1 MTLRIAL
8 GGLSHETNTY
18 AVACFGLT
26 KLDDFA
32 ISRGDKILETY
43 RGTRTFIG
51 GMLDG
56 AAAIG
61 ATVVPTT
68 FAITQPSGTIALDAF
83 EALRDEIL
91 AGIDAAMSSGGVD
104 AVALD
109 LHGAGVVDGIDDLEG
124 TLCASIRELVGDG
137 VPIVAPLDLHG
148 NITERMAEVI
158 DLMLGV
164 HYYPHTDMYE
174 RGVEV
179 MEALPRL
186 LSGELRPVT
195 HVEHL
200 PMLLPTS
207 TTDFGPAKVVN
218 ELCWSLEGE
227 PEVVD
232 CTFFHGFPFTDT
244 PQAGAHVVVT
254 TNGDRALAE
263 RTAKRVASHIWDH
276 REDFRAETETPEI
289 AVRRAVA
296 IAAEKGGPVVIND
309 TADNSGGGAPGD
321 GTHVLRALL
330 DAAPPSGRAVF
341 GFVYDPD
348 VAAAAHR
355 AGAGSTIDVH
365 LGGKH
370 DELHGAPLSL
380 RAYVKCLTDGRFT
393 YSTPMLEHVAASYG
407 PMARLQVTSAGGATV
422 DVLVGS
428 ARSQTFDA
436 EVFLLHGI
444 DVTRYDVVALKSS
457 NHFRAGFAHLAT
469 EIVTA
474 DSPGLTTQR
483 TEVFER
489 SRASGPLWPKDPDAT
504 YAG

>member
-18 AVACFGLT
+18 AVACFGPT
-26 KLDDFA
+26 TLDDFA
-32 ISRGDKILETY
+32 VTRGEEIRATY
-43 RGTRTFIG
+43 LGTRTFIG
-51 GMLDG
+51 GMLDAADALG
-56 AAAIG
+56 AEVA
-61 ATVVPTT
+61 PTT
-68 FAITQPSGTIALDAF
+68 FAITQPSGTIAREAFDALQGELLD
-83 EALRDEIL
+83 
-91 AGIDAAMSSGGVD
+91 GIATAMPVD

-124 TLCASIRELVGDG
+124 TLCGAIRELVGVD

-164 HYYPHTDMYE
+164 HFYPHTDMYE
-174 RGVEV
+174 RGVEAI
-179 MEALPRL
+179 EAIPRL

-207 TTDFGPAKVVN
+207 TTDHGPAKVVN
-218 ELCWSLEGE
+218 ELCWSLERVPG
-227 PEVVD
+227 VVD

-244 PQAGAHVVVT
+244 PQAGVHVVVT
-254 TNGDRALAE
+254 TDGDRELAV
-263 RTAKRVASHIWDH
+263 RTAKRVAAHIWEH
-276 REDFRAETETPEI
+276 REDFRPETETPELAI
-289 AVRRAVA
+289 RRAMA
-296 IAAEKGGPVVIND
+296 IAAEQGGPIVVND

-330 DAAPPSGRAVF
+330 DAAPKRAVF
-341 GFVYDPD
+341 GFLYDPE

-355 AGAGSTIDVH
+355 AGVGATIDVH

-370 DELHGAPLSL
+370 DELHGAPLHL
-380 RAYVKCLTDGRFT
+380 RVYVKCLTDGRFT
-393 YSTPMLEHVAASYG
+393 YTTPMFANVRANYG
-407 PMARLQVTSAGGATV
+407 QMARLQVTNGPSTI

-428 ARSQTFDA
+428 ARSQTFDV

-444 DVTRYDVVALKSS
+444 DVARYDVVALKSS
-457 NHFRAGFAHLAT
+457 NHFRAGFAALAT
-469 EIVTA
+469 DIVTA

-489 SRASGPLWPKDPDAT
+489 SRASGLLWPRDPEAS
-504 YAG
+504 YRG

>member
-1 MTLRIAL
+1 VRIAL

-18 AVACFGLT
+18 ALACFGPTVLE
-26 KLDDFA
+26 DFA
-32 ISRGDKILETY
+32 VSRGEEIVRRY

-56 AAAIG
+56 ADAIG
-61 ATVVPTT
+61 AIVVPTT
-68 FAITQPSGTIALDAF
+68 FAITQPSGTIARAAFDALKDELLD
-83 EALRDEIL
+83 
-91 AGIDAAMSSGGVD
+91 GIRAAMPVD

-109 LHGAGVVDGIDDLEG
+109 LHGAGVVEGIDDLEG
-124 TLCASIRELVGDG
+124 TLVAEIRALVGDD
-137 VPIVAPLDLHG
+137 VKIVAPLDLHG

-174 RGVEV
+174 RGLEA

-186 LSGELRPVT
+186 VSGELRPVT

-207 TTDFGPAKVVN
+207 TTDHGPAKVVN
-218 ELCWSLEGE
+218 ELCWELERE
-227 PEVVD
+227 PGVVD

-244 PQAGAHVVVT
+244 PEAGVHIVVT
-254 TNGDRALAE
+254 TDGDRALAE
-263 RTAKRVASHIWDH
+263 RTAKRVAAHVWEH
-276 REDFRAETETPEI
+276 REDFRPETETPEI
-289 AVRRAVA
+289 ALRRAVA
-296 IAAEKGGPVVIND
+296 VAAERGGPVVVND
-309 TADNSGGGAPGD
+309 TADNCGGGAPGD

-330 DAAPPSGRAVF
+330 EAKPDRAAF
-341 GFVYDPD
+341 GFLYDPE

-355 AGAGSTIDVH
+355 AGVGATIDVR

-370 DELHGAPLSL
+370 DALHGEPLAL
-380 RAYVKCLTDGRFT
+380 RAYVKALTDGRFT
-393 YSTPMLEHVAASYG
+393 YTTPMFGGMATSYG
-407 PMARLQVTSAGGATV
+407 PMARLVVTEGPSSV
-422 DVLVGS
+422 DILVGS
-428 ARSQTFDA
+428 ERSQTFDT

-469 EIVTA
+469 EIITA

-489 SRASGPLWPKDPDAT
+489 SRAAGPLWPKDPDAA
-504 YAG
+504 YQP

>member
-1 MTLRIAL
+1 MTLRIVL

-18 AVACFGLT
+18 AVGCFGLT
-26 KLDDFA
+26 KLEDFA
-32 ISRGDKILETY
+32 ISRGDQIVERH

-51 GMLDG
+51 GMLD
-56 AAAIG
+56 AAEALG

-68 FAITQPSGTIALDAF
+68 YAITQPSGTIAREAF

-91 AGIDAAMSSGGVD
+91 AGIGDALAAGPVD

-124 TLCASIRELVGDG
+124 ELGGSIRELVGPD

-148 NITERMAEVI
+148 NITERMAEVL

-174 RGVEV
+174 RGVEAI
-179 MEALPRL
+179 EAIPRL
-186 LSGELRPVT
+186 RSGELQPVT

-218 ELCWSLEGE
+218 ELCWSLERE
-227 PEVVD
+227 PGVVD

-263 RTAKRVASHIWDH
+263 RTAKRVAAHIWEH

-289 AVRRAVA
+289 ALRRAAA
-296 IAAEKGGPVVIND
+296 IAAEKGGPVVVND
-309 TADNSGGGAPGD
+309 TADNSGGGAPAD

-330 DAAPPSGRAVF
+330 DAPPAGPAVF
-341 GFVYDPD
+341 GFLYDPE
-348 VAAAAHR
+348 VATAAHQ
-355 AGAGSTIDVH
+355 AGVGATIDVR

-370 DELHGAPLSL
+370 DDLHGAPLAL
-380 RAYVKCLTDGRFT
+380 RAYVKALTDGRFT
-393 YSTPMLEHVAASYG
+393 YSTPMLRGVAANYG
-407 PMARLQVTSAGGATV
+407 PMARLQVKAGGSTV

-428 ARSQTFDA
+428 ARSQTFDV

-457 NHFRAGFAHLAT
+457 NHFRAGFSHLAT

-489 SRASGPLWPKDPDAT
+489 QRASGPLWPKDPDAT
-504 YAG
+504 YPG